1 VNTSLDVAGVAE
13 IMRLGIMIKHTE
25 TIAKN
30 HLFILSPS
38 LRIRGKDLRIT
49 NLITTVAEMDNKL
62 FKALSSK
69 TRLDILRK
77 IMDKEYHLS
86 ELSREMGISKPVI
99 SRHVKILEDANL
111 IKRKKIGNVHV
122 LKANMDALEKAFEP
136 FVEEKR
142 IKIKEGKTVFDI
154 LKQLPE
160 IEVKE
165 HDGDRFITAV
175 DGEEG
180 LYIYEIDGE
189 IPDRAINRYKLERSA
204 LLQLK
209 KLVPITKKRIRVEIE
224 KD

>member
-1 VNTSLDVAGVAE
+1 
-13 IMRLGIMIKHTE
+13 MIKHTE

-77 IMDKEYHLS
+77 IMNKEYHLS
-86 ELSREMGISKPVI
+86 ELSREMRISKPVI

-180 LYIYEIDGE
+180 LYIYEIDGK

>member
-1 VNTSLDVAGVAE
+1 
-13 IMRLGIMIKHTE
+13 MIKHTE

-160 IEVKE
+160 IEIRE
-165 HDGDRFITAV
+165 YDGERFITAV

>member
-1 VNTSLDVAGVAE
+1 
-13 IMRLGIMIKHTE
+13 
-25 TIAKN
+25 
-30 HLFILSPS
+30 
-38 LRIRGKDLRIT
+38 
-49 NLITTVAEMDNKL
+49 MDNKL

-69 TRLDILRK
+69 TRLDILKK
-77 IMDKEYHLS
+77 IMGKEYHLS
-86 ELSREMGISKPVI
+86 SLSREMGLSKPVI
-99 SRHVKILEDANL
+99 SRHVKVLEDANL
-111 IKRKKIGNVHV
+111 IKRKKVGNVHV
-122 LKANMDALEKAFEP
+122 LKANVDVLEKAFEP
-136 FVEEKR
+136 FVEEKSV
-142 IKIKEGKTVFDI
+142 KVKEGKTVFDI

-209 KLVPITKKRIRVEIE
+209 KLVPVTKKRIRVEVE